1 MRALS
6 ILAAAAAS
14 LSAGTALAATV
25 VVGTCNPNVP
35 QYSAIQQAVNAVPAG
50 STVQVCPGTYTEQVT
65 INKNLTLTGIAYSG
79 NDAIVI
85 AAPSGG
91 YVANNA
97 SVLSVRSGLPF
108 AAGILVYEAASAA
121 APPKVTINNIT
132 VDASG
137 NNVGGSYE
145 LAGIAYQNAS
155 GTIQRVTVLH
165 VDELPAYS
173 GDQSGQGIYAEEG
186 NTTTPGTET
195 ISILNNHVEDYQ
207 KNGIA
212 VRYGGTATITGNTVI
227 GQGPTSGAAENGIEL
242 AFGVAKGTITGNT
255 VADDVWAPDT
265 FSDPGDAAAGI
276 LVYQNSEVSSPMKIT
291 GNSVSNTQYGISV
304 NNNDGAV
311 IESNAI
317 QATHIFDG
325 IDACSNNN
333 FIESNRINGSD
344 ESAVHLDDSCTGT
357 STGNTVENNTF
368 MGACAGIL
376 EGPSASGT
384 VAPNVYYDVTTEQL
398 TGTDQCAQPL

>member
-6 ILAAAAAS
+6 VLTAAAAS
-14 LSAGTALAATV
+14 LSVGTALAATV

-35 QYSAIQQAVNAVPAG
+35 QYTAIQQAVNAVPAG
-50 STVQVCPGTYTEQVT
+50 STVQVCPGKYYEQVT
-65 INKNLTLTGIAYSG
+65 INKNLTLTGVAYAG
-79 NDAIVI
+79 NDAVVI
-85 AAPSGG
+85 ASPAAG
-91 YVANNA
+91 YAANNG

-108 AAGILVYEAASAA
+108 AAGILVYQSAST
-121 APPKVTINNIT
+121 PPKVTINNIT

-137 NNVGGSYE
+137 NNIGGSYE

-155 GTIQRVTVLH
+155 GTIQRTTVLH
-165 VDELPAYS
+165 VDELPSYN
-173 GDQSGQGIYAEEG
+173 GLQSGQGIYAEEG
-186 NTTTPGTET
+186 NATTPGAET

-255 VADDVWAPDT
+255 VADDIWAPDN

-276 LVYQNSEVSSPMKIT
+276 LVYQNSEVSAPMKIT

-317 QATHIFDG
+317 QGTHIFDG
-325 IDACSNNN
+325 IDACSNSNV
-333 FIESNRINGSD
+333 IETNRINGSD
-344 ESAVHLDDSCTGT
+344 ESAIHLDDSC
-357 STGNTVENNTF
+357 TGNTVENNTV
-368 MGACAGIL
+368 MGACAGVL
-376 EGPSASGT
+376 EGPTAGGT
-384 VAPNVYYDVTTEQL
+384 VAPNTYYDVATQQL